1 MAETQFASA
10 AEWLNFWLLE
20 DRLGV
25 NQQKVFNKYYHSFKK
40 NFEKYIQHHY
50 SSQIREA
57 EDVISKLDKPSVLE
71 IGCGCGTESIWLGI
85 KGASVTGVDLQKDRL
100 DVAQAR
106 LEYTRDILGFQVDVK
121 FKMASVFEI
130 DNSEKFDVI
139 WMEQAFHHIEP
150 RRAFIQKLSHLL
162 KTGGQVIISEAN
174 AWNPLLQMQ
183 LFKQRGLET
192 IKEYQDKA
200 GVKHMYGNERILTA
214 GSLSKQLQRA
224 GFSVRSVRYYRISPN
239 RPWADNLLELEP
251 YIPNWLAP
259 VYTHYNLVA
268 SLDH

>member
-1 MAETQFASA
+1 MHFETASDWINY
-10 AEWLNFWLLE
+10 WLIH
-20 DRLGV
+20 DRLAPGH
-25 NQQKVFNKYYHSFKK
+25 QRVFDKYYHSFKK
-40 NFEKYIQHHY
+40 HFGKYLAYHY
-50 SSQIREA
+50 ASQIREA

-100 DVAQAR
+100 DIAQAR
-106 LEYTRDILGFQVDVK
+106 LDYTRNTLGFQIDVK
-121 FKMASVFEI
+121 FKMASVFEL
-130 DNSEKFDVI
+130 DNPEKFDVI

-150 RRAFIQKLSHLL
+150 RKQFIEQLSRLL

-183 LFKQRGLET
+183 LLKQRGLET
-192 IKEYQDKA
+192 IKEYEDKA
-200 GVKHMYGNERILTA
+200 GARHMYGNERILTA

-224 GFSVRSVRYYRISPN
+224 GFSVRSVRYYRIFPN
-239 RPWADNLLELEP
+239 RPWADNLLELES